1 MLLYLSIENIFDRL
15 KKNLSLKIRMMTQK
29 IKIFSLFFLCSFLF
43 GCAHKNPLTEFQFQ
57 IVTAPPYVLAS
68 WYRIEAPGEPVRI
81 YIEGD
86 GHSFDAYNRPTNNP
100 TPHST
105 FLRDIAAKDPHSN
118 VVYLARPCQYLQTST
133 CSQNDWTCAR
143 FSSQIINSMEQT
155 VNLFSKK
162 ARTQKIV
169 LIGYSGGAQV
179 AGLIAIKQPQKIQK
193 LITIAGVLDQEAW
206 TTYHNDTP
214 LTGSLNLNN
223 YKEIL
228 KDIPQIHFVGEKD
241 KVVPLSLTKEFVQD
255 DTKIVVVPKANH
267 QDGFNKILNDI
278 YQSN

>member
-1 MLLYLSIENIFDRL
+1 MLLCLSIENIFDRL
-15 KKNLSLKIRMMTQK
+15 KKNLSFKIKMMIKKIRT
-29 IKIFSLFFLCSFLF
+29 FSLFLLCILLT

-57 IVTAPPYVLAS
+57 TVTAPPYVLAS
-68 WYRIEAPGEPVRI
+68 WYKIEAPGEYIRI

-105 FLRDIAAKDPHSN
+105 FLRDIAAKDPHPN

-133 CSQNDWTCAR
+133 CIQNDWTCAR
-143 FSSQIINSMEQT
+143 FSPQIINSMAQSI
-155 VNLFSKK
+155 NLFAKK
-162 ARTQKIV
+162 ARSQKIV

-179 AGLIAIKQPQKIQK
+179 AGLIAVKQPQKIQK

-206 TTYHNDTP
+206 TSYHKDTP
-214 LTGSLNLNN
+214 LTGSLNL
-223 YKEIL
+223 
-228 KDIPQIHFVGEKD
+228 KDYQDSLSSIPQIHFIGEKD
-241 KVVPLSLTKEFVQD
+241 KVVPPHLTKTFVQD
-255 DTKIVVVPKANH
+255 DSKIVIVPKANH
-267 QDGFNKILNDI
+267 QDGFEKVLNDI

>member
-1 MLLYLSIENIFDRL
+1 MMI
-15 KKNLSLKIRMMTQK
+15 KKIR
-29 IKIFSLFFLCSFLF
+29 IVSVFLLCTLLM

-57 IVTAPPYVLAS
+57 TLTVPPYVLAS
-68 WYRIEAPGEPVRI
+68 WYRIEAPGEPIRI

-105 FLRDIAAKDPHSN
+105 FLRDIAASDPHSN

-143 FSSQIINSMEQT
+143 FSPQIINSMEQS
-155 VNLFSKK
+155 VLLFLKK
-162 ARTQKIV
+162 ARTTRAV

-179 AGLIAIKQPQKIQK
+179 AGLIAVRHPQKIQK
-193 LITIAGVLDQEAW
+193 LVTIAGVLDQEAW
-206 TTYHNDTP
+206 TSYHNDTP
-214 LTGSLNLNN
+214 LTGSLNLKN
-223 YKEIL
+223 YKEDL
-228 KDIPQIHFVGEKD
+228 STIPQVHFVGEKD
-241 KVVPLSLTKEFVQD
+241 RVVPVSLTKEFIQD
-255 DTKIVVVPKANH
+255 DSKIIVVPKANH
-267 QDGFNKILNDI
+267 QDGFNKILKDI